1 MIYDEYIEIN
11 EDIKVKIPL
20 MSEILKDK
28 DSEQNYYTLVSI
40 ITASPNDYK
49 VMLDDNG
56 IDYSKIDDYTMF
68 LLLSGMLSIVD
79 TSMLF
84 GDFSFQGFEQ
94 VVNTENGQTMLVKA
108 ILDDKAEDGV
118 KYIVIDKLIHSQIA
132 NTVRLINGMKKN
144 TIKSGNEENTKYQ
157 IEKERKKLKRNRKKK
172 QESQLD
178 PLILALVNTE
188 EFKYNFNQIGR
199 ASCRERVLRL
209 V

>member
-1 MIYDEYIEIN
+1 
-11 EDIKVKIPL
+11 
-20 MSEILKDK
+20 
-28 DSEQNYYTLVSI
+28 
-40 ITASPNDYK
+40 
-49 VMLDDNG
+49 
-56 IDYSKIDDYTMF
+56 
-68 LLLSGMLSIVD
+68 
-79 TSMLF
+79 
-84 GDFSFQGFEQ
+84 
-94 VVNTENGQTMLVKA
+94 MLVKA

-188 EFKYNFNQIGR
+188 EFKYNFNQVKELTIYQFNKCYSQIQTKKNYDNTMNGVY
-199 ASCRERVLRL
+199 SGTLDTEKVDKKNLTWISFSN
-209 V
+209 